1 VPILIEGEVRYVLN
15 AIFYPAPLTE
25 LLVEQ
30 KLPASWIATI
40 LDRNY
45 IVVART
51 RDSEKFFGKSATPSL
66 VDQVQKKQ
74 EAADRGVS
82 LDGEPVVTAHHRS
95 NFSGWSVALAIPAAE
110 LDAPLKS
117 SLLLTGAGGFA
128 LLLGALAFAGI
139 LGRRIAA
146 PVEALSEAADKLGRG
161 EIPVATPS
169 SIPEIDHVAHAIED
183 AGSKR
188 KEHEARIEHLN
199 RVYAVL
205 SDINQAIVRIRD
217 PQILL
222 SEACRIAV
230 EKGEFRMAWIGRIN
244 RSTGAIEPS
253 ASAGVN
259 DGYVENLILGLGNP
273 LHDRGPTVDAVR
285 SGVHV
290 VCNDIENDP
299 RMAPWRDEALKRGYR
314 SSAAF
319 PLKIG
324 DEVVGAFNLYSS
336 EQGFFDAQ
344 ELALL
349 DELASDIGLALEIHR
364 QESERV
370 RAENALR
377 EARDQ
382 LEHRVAERTRELEEA
397 NAKLHELDRI
407 TSQFL
412 ANMSHELRT
421 PMNAIIG
428 FAQLLHDGKAGGPV
442 SPDQKEFLGD
452 ILNSAGHLL
461 QLINDI
467 LDLSKV
473 EAGRMEVLN
482 STFRLEDVVVEVVQ
496 YIAPIMSVKGIRL
509 VRELPPDLPPLT
521 TDRRKLLQIL
531 LNLLSN
537 AVKFTEQGEIRI
549 GCEPHR
555 EKSG

>member
-1 VPILIEGEVRYVLN
+1 M
-15 AIFYPAPLTE
+15 
-25 LLVEQ
+25 
-30 KLPASWIATI
+30 
-40 LDRNY
+40 
-45 IVVART
+45 
-51 RDSEKFFGKSATPSL
+51 
-66 VDQVQKKQ
+66 
-74 EAADRGVS
+74 
-82 LDGEPVVTAHHRS
+82 
-95 NFSGWSVALAIPAAE
+95 
-110 LDAPLKS
+110 
-117 SLLLTGAGGFA
+117 
-128 LLLGALAFAGI
+128 
-139 LGRRIAA
+139 
-146 PVEALSEAADKLGRG
+146 
-161 EIPVATPS
+161 
-169 SIPEIDHVAHAIED
+169 
-183 AGSKR
+183 
-188 KEHEARIEHLN
+188 
-199 RVYAVL
+199 L

-230 EKGEFRMAWIGRIN
+230 EKGEFRMAWIGHIN
-244 RSTGAIEPS
+244 RTTGAIEPS

-259 DGYVENLILGLGNP
+259 DGYVENSIHVPGNSS
-273 LHDRGPTVDAVR
+273 HDRGPTVDALR

-407 TSQFL
+407 KSQFL

-442 SPDQKEFLGD
+442 SPEQKEFLGD

-473 EAGRMEVLN
+473 EAGRME
-482 STFRLEDVVVEVVQ
+482 
-496 YIAPIMSVKGIRL
+496 
-509 VRELPPDLPPLT
+509 
-521 TDRRKLLQIL
+521 IL

-549 GCEPHR
+549 GCETAPGKIRLSVSDTGIGIKAEDLAQLFQPFCQLDDSLRKRHEGTGLGLYLSKRLALLLGGDLTVAGEFGKGSTFTLEIPARR
-555 EKSG
+555 ELE